1 MPRAAPAARRMPRA
15 APPGVRGILPL
26 VRGGRGTAPTE
37 EVAMPGIA
45 ILGAQWGDEGKGK
58 VVDALADEADF
69 VVRFSGGANAGHTVV
84 VGDEVFK
91 LHHLP
96 CGTLHDKPASVL
108 GGGMVIDPWSFCDEL
123 ERLRER
129 RDPGR
134 VLISHEAHVVLPHHK
149 KNDAGGG
156 FVGTTG
162 RGIGPAYSDKAR
174 RLGIRFGDLTDE
186 ARLREA
192 LQRLIDGKPN
202 STAQVGWT
210 SVDIALAELEEV
222 RAFVTPLVAD
232 TGALIR
238 AALAQRQRVLFEGG
252 QGAMLDLAYGTYP
265 FVTSSH
271 PTVGGILVGAGVS
284 HRALGG
290 VYGVVKAF
298 TTRVGHGPFRTELR
312 GELADRLRGTG
323 EHQWDEY
330 GTTTG
335 RPRRVGWLD
344 LPQLRY
350 ASEINGFDG
359 LVVTKLDVLS
369 GLEEVRVCVD
379 VDAGGAPVYAVLP
392 GWGDLSGLGTR
403 EALPRPVLDYLSLI
417 EEATGVPVA
426 MFSTS
431 PRRADTYGAVRWD
444 G

>member
-1 MPRAAPAARRMPRA
+1 
-15 APPGVRGILPL
+15 
-26 VRGGRGTAPTE
+26 
-37 EVAMPGIA
+37 MPGIA
-45 ILGAQWGDEGKGK
+45 IIGAQWGDEGKGK
-58 VVDALADEADF
+58 VVDALAVEAAL
-69 VVRFSGGANAGHTVV
+69 VVRYAGGANAGHTVV

-96 CGTLHDKPASVL
+96 CGTLHDKPVSVL
-108 GGGMVIDPWSFCDEL
+108 GGGMVIDPWSFREEL
-123 ERLRER
+123 DGLRAR

-134 VLISHEAHVVLPHHK
+134 VLISTEAHAVLPHHK
-149 KNDAGGG
+149 KNDEGGG

-174 RLGIRFGDLTDE
+174 RLGIRFGDLVDE

-192 LQRLIDGKPN
+192 LQRLLDGKPN
-202 STAQVGWT
+202 STARVGWT
-210 SVDIALAELEEV
+210 SVGAAMEELADV
-222 RAFVTPLVAD
+222 RAYVAPFVAD
-232 TGALIR
+232 TGTLLREALGKR
-238 AALAQRQRVLFEGG
+238 ERVLFEGG
-252 QGAMLDLAYGTYP
+252 QGTMLDLAYGTYP

-284 HRALGG
+284 HRALTG

-312 GELADRLRGTG
+312 GELAARLRGTG
-323 EHQWDEY
+323 EHQWDEF

-359 LVVTKLDVLS
+359 LVVTKLDVLA
-369 GLEEVRVCVD
+369 GLDEVRVCVD

-392 GWGDLSGLGTR
+392 GWGDLTGLGTR
-403 EALPRPVLDYLSLI
+403 EALPRQVLEYLSLM

-431 PRRADTYGAVRWD
+431 PKRADTYGAVRWD